1 MNEMRKARIE
11 EHDEDQKALKDDVD
25 AVSLLGQA
33 IESMTA
39 FYNNNKLP
47 LEFVQE
53 DPKKPMGFS
62 KGGYGGQKGQTG
74 GIIAILSMIKE
85 DLETEIKTAN
95 EMENAA
101 QSEYEK
107 IKSDNEAIMHKQIM
121 QRTTLKGELADT
133 LAKISIADGDLAGFY
148 EKIKSDNEAIMH
160 KQIMQRT

>member
-1 MNEMRKARIE
+1 
-11 EHDEDQKALKDDVD
+11 
-25 AVSLLGQA
+25 
-33 IESMTA
+33 
-39 FYNNNKLP
+39 
-47 LEFVQE
+47 
-53 DPKKPMGFS
+53 MGFS

-101 QSEYEK
+101 QSEYEN

-133 LAKISIADGDLAGFY
+133 LAKISIADGDLAGF
-148 EKIKSDNEAIMH
+148 NETKVDKEASWRIPWPRSRL
-160 KQIMQRT
+160 RTVTLLVSMR